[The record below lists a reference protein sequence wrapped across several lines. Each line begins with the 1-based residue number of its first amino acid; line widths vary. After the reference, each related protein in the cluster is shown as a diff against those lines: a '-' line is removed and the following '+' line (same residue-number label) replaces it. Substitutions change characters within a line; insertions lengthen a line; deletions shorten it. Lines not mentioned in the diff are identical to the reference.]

1 MDYCEVTTK
10 HGELAGTQNQGI
22 LTFRGIPYA
31 KPPVGDLRFAPPA
44 PPRAWEGIRDARS
57 RRPIAPQPPSDL
69 DLPMGPVT
77 APQSEDC
84 LTLTVNTPGLDG
96 SRPVAVWFHGGAN
109 FCGGGDLEWY
119 DGGRLARTGNLVVV
133 GVNFRLGALGFMMY
147 PGLNEENLSIL
158 DQMAALRWV
167 KENIGSFGGDP
178 EQITLFGQSAGANA
192 ILHILSLPESEGLFH
207 RIILQSP
214 SINRA
219 NHTRENAF
227 SIGKT
232 ILEQMGIDT
241 GAKAADVAAMARK
254 KTAAEILS
262 ASDRATELLGKAY
275 GGMLFKPV
283 MDQWSTEET
292 TIEAAVKEAARRKL
306 PIMIGTTRDEFQGF
320 NPCRDA
326 DGRAL
331 NLRNQITRFDG
342 PAMEFASRA
351 SDEGCPVWKYRFDW
365 SAPDTPFEAC
375 HCIELPFVFG
385 NLEAWDDKALM
396 LEGASMEEMEQLREY
411 LMPYWCRF
419 IACGEQPADL
429 WPRYSRK
436 APVHKIFDNRE
447 NCLKEIVL

>member
-1 MDYCEVTTK
+1 MNVCEVATK
-10 HGELAGTQNQGI
+10 YGGLTGVQNQGI

-31 KPPVGDLRFAPPA
+31 KPPVGDLRFAPPV
-44 PPRAWEGIRDARS
+44 PPQAWEGTRDARN
-57 RRPIAPQPPSDL
+57 RRPIAPQPASDL

-84 LTLTVNTPGLDG
+84 LTLTVNTPALDG
-96 SRPVAVWFHGGAN
+96 ARPVAVWFHGGAN

-119 DGGRLARTGNLVVV
+119 DGGKLARTGNLVVV

-147 PGLNEENLSIL
+147 PGLNEQNLSIL

-167 KENIGSFGGDP
+167 KENIRAFGGDP

-219 NHTRENAF
+219 NHTHENAY

-232 ILEQMGIDT
+232 ILEQMEIDT
-241 GAKAADVAAMARK
+241 SAKASVVAE
-254 KTAAEILS
+254 KTRQKTTAEILS
-262 ASDRATELLGKAY
+262 ASAKATELIGKTY

-283 MDQWSTEET
+283 MDPWSTEET
-292 TIEAAVKEAARRKL
+292 TIEAAVVEAARRRL
-306 PIMIGTTRDEFQGF
+306 PIMIGTTRSEFQGF

-326 DGRAL
+326 QGRAQ
-331 NLRNQITRFDG
+331 NLRNQIQRFDG
-342 PAMEFASRA
+342 PAMAFASRA

-365 SAPDTPFEAC
+365 SAEGNPFEAC

-385 NLEAWDDKALM
+385 NLETWGDKALM
-396 LEGASMEEMEQLREY
+396 LKGASMEEMERLREY
-411 LMPYWCRF
+411 IMPYWCRF
-419 IACGEQPADL
+419 MASGEQPADL
-429 WPRYSRK
+429 WPRYSREK
-436 APVHKIFDNRE
+436 PIHKIFDNQE
-447 NCLKEIVL
+447 NCFKEIVL